1 MSNIF
6 QKPFSNDTSWSLSLL
21 QLVIIHSYIVIVSEV
36 VIHEFSQN
44 WNEIYQCI
52 TSHTV
57 ENIYQCI
64 GKFSVIND
72 YYFLYLF
79 ALLWRKPCQCKG
91 THLLEKPYKCICLQ
105 DISYQYIVPSSLE
118 KPYQCRNYDGQI
130 SSNEIIFP
138 YINMH
143 HAENVTGITI
153 PLERPQKGYIP
164 EKINHCISLINDLL
178 FLFNKM
184 KKYTISHIVNR
195 LINVYSLYRIGRSIF
210 ITFQYEYVR

>member
-1 MSNIF
+1 MHSIFHTICCTLDAIVIRVKFISSIVFNLLIYNNKYYKKLTSYKTVICSIITGIFFIYLYYIMSKIF
-6 QKPFSNDTSWSLSLL
+6 QKPFSNDTRWRLSLL
-21 QLVIIHSYIVIVSEV
+21 QLVIIHRYIVIVSEV

-79 ALLWRKPCQCKG
+79 ALLWRKPCQCKV

-118 KPYQCRNYDGQI
+118 KPYQSRNYEG
-130 SSNEIIFP
+130 
-138 YINMH
+138 
-143 HAENVTGITI
+143 
-153 PLERPQKGYIP
+153 
-164 EKINHCISLINDLL
+164 
-178 FLFNKM
+178 
-184 KKYTISHIVNR
+184 
-195 LINVYSLYRIGRSIF
+195 
-210 ITFQYEYVR
+210 